1 MDTIMNSSKNEI
13 FIAIFLGILVGL
25 TSVLTF
31 YFIFKKK
38 SMSSPQDQSFSV
50 NLQKTVKTLISP
62 IQQEFNLTVEP
73 SDAELISQVADFK
86 INGTT
91 NKEAVVIV
99 QTDETSEIIKPD
111 RDGNF
116 SFTTQLKNEINQI
129 IFTAVYN
136 NQEKT
141 IEKTIYYE
149 KKN

>member
-1 MDTIMNSSKNEI
+1 MNSSKNEI

-38 SMSSPQDQSFSV
+38 SLSSSQNQAFSV

-62 IQQEFNLTVEP
+62 IQQEFNLTIEP
-73 SDAELISQVADFK
+73 NDAELISQVADFK
-86 INGTT
+86 INGKT
-91 NKEAVVIV
+91 NKSAVVIV

-116 SFTTQLKNEINQI
+116 IFTTQLTNEINQI
-129 IFTAVYN
+129 IFTAIYN

-149 KKN
+149 KKS